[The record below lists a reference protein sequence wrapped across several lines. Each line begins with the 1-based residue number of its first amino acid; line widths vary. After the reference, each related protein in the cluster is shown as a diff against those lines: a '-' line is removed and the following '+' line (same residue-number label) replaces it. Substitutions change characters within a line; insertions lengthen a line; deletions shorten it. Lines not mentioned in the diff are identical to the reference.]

1 MKTYKIFIALLIGG
15 SLFISSCSKEWLE
28 VEPKGTTLEANFYR
42 NAAEA
47 FAGLVSV
54 YDPLGWQVVR
64 DYASKLGL
72 LNTASDDTWAGG
84 GAFADR
90 ATWEAWNTFTVTP
103 ALGPQ
108 DDFWGRNY
116 AGINRA
122 NTLLSKLEGVPMD
135 EGLKARF
142 GAEAKFLRAYYYFD
156 LVRLFKNIPLITT
169 LLTPDQYYSVQQA
182 DPADVFAQIERDLT
196 EAIPYLPETVPGTE
210 HGRVTKGAARA
221 LLGKVILWQN
231 DEARMLEAADILR
244 LVNDSPHYDL
254 VDDFNTLFRPD
265 NEFNEESIFEVS
277 HSSVAI
283 GFWGPW
289 PPAGEGHIFTQM
301 SGPRAYVGPIY
312 SAGWGFN
319 PIRVE
324 LVDLLRNDPRYRAT
338 VANID
343 SLEQAGVASYEKGY
357 QNTGYFLQKWAPL
370 QEFRSSG
377 GGDPVLEWPNNY
389 IEIRLA
395 DTYLMEAEA
404 LVRGGGDLN
413 RAQYC
418 LDRVRNRVGLPSVPP
433 TLDNIYHER
442 RLELATEG
450 HRFFDLV
457 RTGRAAEVLAFKGF
471 VEGKHELLPIPL
483 TEMNHNA
490 NLIQNPNY

>member
-1 MKTYKIFIALLIGG
+1 MKNHKIFIVILIGG

-42 NAAEA
+42 NAQEA

-72 LNTASDDTWAGG
+72 LNTASDDTYAGG

-116 AGINRA
+116 AGVNRA
-122 NTLLSKLEGVPMD
+122 NTLLSKLDGVPMD

-142 GAEAKFLRAYYYFD
+142 RAEAQFLRAYYYFD

-169 LLTPDQYYSVQQA
+169 LLTPDQYYNVKQA
-182 DPADVFAQIERDLT
+182 DPAEVFAQIELDLT
-196 EAIPYLPETVPGTE
+196 QAIPHLPESVPGPE
-210 HGRVTKGAARA
+210 KGRVTKGAARA

-231 DEARMLEAADILR
+231 NDTRMLEAAEILR
-244 LVNDSPHYDL
+244 QVNDSPHYDL
-254 VDDFNTLFRPD
+254 VDNFNTLFRPD
-265 NEFNEESIFEVS
+265 NEFNEESIFEIS
-277 HSSVAI
+277 HTSAAI

-289 PPAGEGHIFTQM
+289 PPAGEGHILTQM
-301 SGPRAYVGPIY
+301 VGPRGYVGPIY

-319 PIRVE
+319 PIRLE
-324 LVDLLRNDPRYRAT
+324 LVNLLKNDPRYRAT

-343 SLEQAGVASYEKGY
+343 SLEQAGVATYEKGY

-418 LDRVRNRVGLPSVPP
+418 LDRVRTRVGLQSLPP
-433 TLDNIYHER
+433 TLENIYHER

-457 RTGRAAEVLAFKGF
+457 RTGRAAQALAFKGF

-483 TEMNHNA
+483 TEMNHNP
-490 NLIQNPNY
+490 NLRQNPGY